1 MKINSDGSAFADN
14 DTRIPFLGCL
24 VLKETRTDPE
34 SNKSNTNFFFTI
46 FDKDS
51 KTYLVNKRI

>member
-34 SNKSNTNFFFTI
+34 SNKSNTNFSFLQ
-46 FDKDS
+46 
-51 KTYLVNKRI
+51 YLTKIRKLIW